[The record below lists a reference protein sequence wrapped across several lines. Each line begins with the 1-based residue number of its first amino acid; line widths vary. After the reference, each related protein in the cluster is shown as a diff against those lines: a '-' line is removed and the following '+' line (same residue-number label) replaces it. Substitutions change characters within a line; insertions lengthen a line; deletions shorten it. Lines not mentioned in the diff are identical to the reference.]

1 MVITQMLPKPV
12 LEKLWQGPSGPHT
25 RRHEAPGAAL
35 TQKKDNKTKSCHG

>member
-25 RRHEAPGAAL
+25 RRHEAPGAEL
-35 TQKKDNKTKSCHG
+35 TQNKDNKTKSFHG